1 MTEMAEENN
10 QAKEVKKESFIVSL
24 KKEAS
29 KIVWPSKK
37 SLKTSVKIVIIS
49 MFVFGLGIYCA
60 DLFVNKAVSML
71 NSVIFRLIG

>member
-1 MTEMAEENN
+1 MTEILEQED
-10 QAKEVKKESFIVSL
+10 EIKKESFIASL
-24 KKEAS
+24 KKEAM

-37 SLKTSVKIVIIS
+37 SVKSNVKLVIVS

-60 DLFVNKAVSML
+60 DLFVNKGLSML